1 MSGWQGLSRLV
12 IGIQLVKVGY
22 ELPKRYIRERLLE
35 LLICLLPLMM
45 ISWLVSAG
53 CVILMVPDISFVRPL
68 PPPLGKAADK
78 SMLIKT
84 SSPP

>member
-1 MSGWQGLSRLV
+1 MSPSSRSVALYVLMPGWQGISRLV

-22 ELPKRYIRERLLE
+22 ELPKRYIKEFLLE

-53 CVILMVPDISFVRPL
+53 CVMLMVPDISFVRPQL
-68 PPPLGKAADK
+68 HK
-78 SMLIKT
+78 
-84 SSPP
+84 